1 MPIQRHVIMTNVT
14 RTMSVSKCTLW
25 LAVMLKHNHAWYKV
39 LEYENSG
46 RQLAPKFSTFSM
58 FT

>member
-14 RTMSVSKCTLW
+14 RTTSVSKCTLW
-25 LAVMLKHNHAWYKV
+25 LDVMLKHGHTRYKV

-46 RQLAPKFSTFSM
+46 R
-58 FT
+58 